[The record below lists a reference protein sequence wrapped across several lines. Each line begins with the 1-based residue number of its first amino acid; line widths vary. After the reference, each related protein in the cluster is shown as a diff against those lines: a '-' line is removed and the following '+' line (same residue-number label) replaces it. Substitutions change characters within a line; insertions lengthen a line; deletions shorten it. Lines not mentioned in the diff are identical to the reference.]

1 MLQLLIFIFLT
12 FLLVLLPFCYNHE
25 EEASNLLRKFHF
37 PKKLNILY
45 SLDLR
50 TTIKFLL
57 NMLEFMLYKNF
68 LVKMFWTSGFISWV
82 IGCSLWVLNIDFF
95 SSIFIFVSSIFC
107 LITIFKVINLDLH
120 EASASKMFKPKFSPY
135 ILIISVSVLTMV
147 VLKSVAIGLTTSIL
161 LMLFLYDWRLIKQSK
176 VKI

>member
-12 FLLVLLPFCYNHE
+12 FLLVLLPFCYNRE
-25 EEASNLLRKFHF
+25 EKASNLLRKFHL
-37 PKKLNILY
+37 PKELNILY
-45 SLDLR
+45 SHDLR
-50 TTIKFLL
+50 TTIKFQL
-57 NMLEFMLYKNF
+57 NILEFMLHKNF

-82 IGCSLWVLNIDFF
+82 IGCSLWVLNVDFF
-95 SSIFIFVSSIFC
+95 SSIFIFVSFIFC
-107 LITIFKVINLDLH
+107 LIAICKVTNLNLH
-120 EASASKMFKPKFSPY
+120 EASASKMFKPKFSLY

-161 LMLFLYDWRLIKQSK
+161 LMLLLYDWRLIKQSK